1 MDEVRQSSLPAAR
14 LERVG
19 LALYG
24 RHWHALLARDLA
36 VADRT
41 VRRWA
46 TGAKEPPDQVWQD
59 LRDLME
65 RRAASMAAAAIDL
78 GPTGPQAAE
87 PPPQLL
93 PPPGWGSDTLT
104 RYLSWA
110 HQNRFATF
118 DNKKSEFNRLADL
131 DACFEKM
138 LTGWK
143 DPSPPFIAVLLFI
156 RGHSALRTACENA
169 MAGQIAETFTKLR
182 SCLEYGAYALH
193 IKRTPGGDETWL
205 RRHDNEAAMKQMK
218 SEFTIAKVRATIAQ
232 IDTKLAPI
240 FADLYDRTI
249 DFGAHPNER
258 AVSGSALVTKRP
270 GSTILSQ
277 LYLHTD
283 GLQLKHGLRSAAQ
296 VSVCALSLLQQG
308 YPERFHSLGLDT
320 DLASLRQGL

>member
-1 MDEVRQSSLPAAR
+1 LPAAR

-46 TGAKEPPDQVWQD
+46 TGAKEPPSQVWQD

-65 RRAASMAAAAIDL
+65 QRTASMAAAAIDL
-78 GPTGPQAAE
+78 GPTGQQTAE

-93 PPPGWGSDTLT
+93 PPAGWGSDTLT
-104 RYLSWA
+104 RYMAWA

-118 DNKKSEFNRLADL
+118 DNKKPEFKRLADL

-138 LTGWK
+138 FTEWR
-143 DPSPPFIAVLLFI
+143 DPPQPFIAVLLFI
-156 RGHSALRTACENA
+156 RGHSAVRTACENA
-169 MAGQIAETFTKLR
+169 MGGQIAETFTQLR

-193 IKRTPGGDETWL
+193 IKQTAGAEETWL
-205 RRHDNEAAMKQMK
+205 FRHDNDAAMKQMK
-218 SEFTIAKVRATIAQ
+218 SEFTVAKVRSTIAQ
-232 IDTKLAPI
+232 LDSKLATV

-258 AVSGSALVTKRP
+258 AVSSSALVTKRP

-283 GLQLKHGLRSAAQ
+283 GLQLKHGLRTAAQ
-296 VSVCALSLLQQG
+296 VSVCALSLLQMG
-308 YPERFHSLGLDT
+308 YPDRFHSLGLDA